1 MAAVLDT
8 AASIDGRELRSI
20 RTRAAIIDAWLD
32 LIGSGDLSPTAKGVA
47 DRAGIGLR
55 TIFQHFSDMTAL
67 HQAAAGDFMDRVMVD
82 AVHVDAELP
91 LELRIDEI
99 IADRSRLWDDLT
111 PLRRASERQEWS
123 SSGIHE
129 LISVWECFSS
139 ASVMRIFAAELQ
151 LLPERER
158 SEVGQAVDCVLS
170 WAHWN
175 QLRQRRSL
183 SPSVACSV
191 MAVSQLRLLG

>member
-1 MAAVLDT
+1 MAAVIDT

-20 RTRAAIIDAWLD
+20 RTRAAIIDAWLS
-32 LIGSGDLSPTAKGVA
+32 LIGAGDMSPTAKGVA

-67 HQAAAGDFMDRVMVD
+67 HQAAAEDFMAKVMVG
-82 AVHVDAELP
+82 AVHVCTDSP
-91 LELRIDEI
+91 LDQRIGEI
-99 IADRSRLWDDLT
+99 IADRSRLWEDLT
-111 PLRRASERQEWS
+111 PLRRVSERQEWS
-123 SSGIHE
+123 SIGIHE
-129 LISVWECFSS
+129 LISVWEQVGS

-151 LLPERER
+151 RLPECER
-158 SEVGQAVDCVLS
+158 TGVGQAVDCVLS

-183 SPSVACSV
+183 SPPVACSV
-191 MAVSQLRLLG
+191 MALSLHRLLG